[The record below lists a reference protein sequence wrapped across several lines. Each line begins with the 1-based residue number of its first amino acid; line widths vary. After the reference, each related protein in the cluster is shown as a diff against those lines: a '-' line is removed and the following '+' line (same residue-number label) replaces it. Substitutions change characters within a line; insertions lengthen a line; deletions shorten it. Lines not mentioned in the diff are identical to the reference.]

1 MPSVTVNATA
11 HTDDP
16 TAIDVSWSSPGDG
29 NRYKLYV
36 VSTTGAMT
44 LWNGN
49 AGPGS
54 AVFRGKN
61 GQSYWFWAS
70 VTTNL
75 GWTDA
80 GGSPLITVPRSNRG
94 EVP

>member
-1 MPSVTVNATA
+1 
-11 HTDDP
+11 
-16 TAIDVSWSSPGDG
+16 
-29 NRYKLYV
+29 
-36 VSTTGAMT
+36 MT

-54 AVFRGKN
+54 AVFHGRN
-61 GQSYWFWAS
+61 GRSYWFWAS

-80 GGSPLITVPRSNRG
+80 GGSPLITVPRTNRG

>member
-1 MPSVTVNATA
+1 MPSVAVTA
-11 HTDDP
+11 ALRGDDP
-16 TAIDVSWSSPGDG
+16 TAIDVAWSSPGDG
-29 NRYKLYV
+29 NRFKVYV
-36 VSTTGAMT
+36 VSSSGAMT

-49 AGPGS
+49 SGAGA
-54 AVFRGKN
+54 AVFHGIK

-80 GGSPLITVPRSNRG
+80 NGSPLVTVPHTNHG
-94 EVP
+94 EVS